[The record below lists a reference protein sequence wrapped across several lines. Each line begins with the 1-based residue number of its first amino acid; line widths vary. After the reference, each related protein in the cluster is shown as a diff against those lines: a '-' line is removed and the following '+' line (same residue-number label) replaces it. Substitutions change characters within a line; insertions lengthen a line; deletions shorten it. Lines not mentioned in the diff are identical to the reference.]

1 MWISFFLDLQK
12 SGLQQRKDRIFARVL
27 PQDKSFIVKNVYP
40 DLLVAKAKLGDKWMD
55 PHFDIRKIH
64 RQNDKRKKK
73 KKKNSRSN
81 TGVNL

>member
-12 SGLQQRKDRIFARVL
+12 SGLQQRKDRIFARV

-55 PHFDIRKIH
+55 PHFDIREIH

-73 KKKNSRSN
+73 NSRSN
-81 TGVNL
+81 TDVNL

>member
-1 MWISFFLDLQK
+1 
-12 SGLQQRKDRIFARVL
+12 
-27 PQDKSFIVKNVYP
+27 VYP

-73 KKKNSRSN
+73 KKKKKLEIQHWR
-81 TGVNL
+81 